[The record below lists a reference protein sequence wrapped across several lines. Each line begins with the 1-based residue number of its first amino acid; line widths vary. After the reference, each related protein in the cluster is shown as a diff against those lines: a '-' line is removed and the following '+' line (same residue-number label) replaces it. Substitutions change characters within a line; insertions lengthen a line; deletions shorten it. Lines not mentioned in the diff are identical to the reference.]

1 MSKGCL
7 YMIPTTIGDVKD
19 NPKDQIAPSNLMLTI
34 GLNHFIVENLKT
46 TRRFLRKLD
55 PKFDIDNSTFSV
67 LNKHTKI
74 NDISAFLQPCREGE
88 DVGLISEA
96 GCPGIADPGA
106 NIVAIAHKENI
117 KVVPLIGPS
126 SIFMALMASGLSG
139 QNFCFHGYLP
149 IDKVL
154 RIKKIKQLGLSS
166 NNGTSQ
172 IFMETPFRNDSLL
185 RDLLL
190 HCNEDTK
197 LCIASNISNS
207 NEIIKTLTIE
217 NWKKNTPFLNKKP
230 TIFILGKD

>member
-1 MSKGCL
+1 MKKGCL

-19 NPKDQIAPSNLMLTI
+19 SPKDQIAPSNLMLTI

-74 NDISAFLQPCREGE
+74 NDISAFLQPCRDGE
-88 DVGLISEA
+88 NVGLISEA
-96 GCPGIADPGA
+96 GCPGIADPGT
-106 NIVAIAHKENI
+106 NIVSIAHKENI

-149 IDKVL
+149 IDKAL

-185 RDLLL
+185 ADLLS
-190 HCNEDTK
+190 HCKEDTK

-207 NEIIKTLTIE
+207 NEMIKTLTVE
-217 NWKKNTPFLNKKP
+217 NWKKNIPFLNKKP
-230 TIFILGKD
+230 SIFILGKD